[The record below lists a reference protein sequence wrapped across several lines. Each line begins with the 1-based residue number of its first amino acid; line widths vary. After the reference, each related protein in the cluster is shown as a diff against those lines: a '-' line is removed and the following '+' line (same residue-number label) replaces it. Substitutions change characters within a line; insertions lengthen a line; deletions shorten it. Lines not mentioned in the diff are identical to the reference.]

1 MLVLFKETTYK
12 AALIIL
18 SMRINPESRFVE
30 WVMSFIVHYNHK
42 KYWRRREVVVN
53 PNNKKSIIIKLL
65 YLLYIKRTDAKWHC
79 TFGTSLNGGST
90 FASPPTLW
98 HGPNGIIMGYNV
110 RMGRGCIICQHVT
123 ISHGA
128 PVIIGDNCLL
138 GPGCFI
144 LAGVKIGNNV
154 KIGANAVVVED
165 IPDYS
170 TVVAPKPRII
180 IKSKNIKQ

>member
-1 MLVLFKETTYK
+1 MK
-12 AALIIL
+12 
-18 SMRINPESRFVE
+18 INPENKYVDLF
-30 WVMSFIVHYNHK
+30 MSFITHYNHK

-53 PNNKKSIIIKLL
+53 PNSRASIFLKLF
-65 YLLYIKRTDAKWHC
+65 YLLYIKRVDARWHC

-98 HGPNGIIMGYNV
+98 HGPNGIIFGYNAKI
-110 RMGRGCIICQHVT
+110 GKNCTICQHVT
-123 ISHGA
+123 ISHGD

-165 IPDYS
+165 VPDNA

-180 IKSKNIKQ
+180 IRN